1 VVNDEGTDTLVVT
14 IGREYHQINS
24 GWVRLLA
31 PYTKRGGV
39 EAPGS
44 SLPITVPAG
53 NNLTFLFFHRQDAY
67 IPYIKSVYPGGQ
79 LIPRTHPSEGLM
91 FTTYR
96 LSKEQ
101 VAGLEGATAQPL
113 AGNGNPV
120 RVDTLGAPP
129 AGLSLTY
136 PAPMRWRAGLR
147 APRYWN
153 YVFKIGPGP
162 AKLTIDGVKVLE
174 VAAGQPEQLATVSLV
189 RGLHAVDFEGTL
201 TAAGKPALF
210 QWAPE
215 PEQGP
220 GDSSR
225 PPTPSTLNTPR
236 PEELT
241 SNLTTTAG
249 LLGIVQFVPAGGNSQ
264 PMLEQRRLDSTLANC
279 CLSESAGSGGR
290 EYTIDWTGTLHAPVT
305 GVYSMTLL
313 AQGLTDLKIDGK
325 SVIHIEE
332 ESDQATGGSV
342 ELTAGPHPVE
352 VSYKRKD
359 GPSAIEWAWTPPNGE
374 TSIVPPSALAPP
386 PNSTVGDRMPQ
397 DTLGHGSSQ
406 PTDVPPDTVP

>member
-1 VVNDEGTDTLVVT
+1 
-14 IGREYHQINS
+14 
-24 GWVRLLA
+24 
-31 PYTKRGGV
+31 
-39 EAPGS
+39 
-44 SLPITVPAG
+44 
-53 NNLTFLFFHRQDAY
+53 
-67 IPYIKSVYPGGQ
+67 
-79 LIPRTHPSEGLM
+79 M

-101 VAGLEGATAQPL
+101 VAGLEGAMAQPTN
-113 AGNGNPV
+113 GTGNPV

-129 AGLSLTY
+129 SGVSLTY
-136 PAPMRWRAGLR
+136 PAAMRWRAGLR
-147 APRYWN
+147 APRFWN
-153 YVFKIGPGP
+153 YVFKVGPGP

-174 VAAGQPEQLATVSLV
+174 VPSGQAEQQATVSLA

-210 QWAPE
+210 GWAPE
-215 PEQGP
+215 IEVGP
-220 GDSSR
+220 GDSSQ
-225 PPTPSTLNTPR
+225 PPTPPAFYSPR
-236 PEELT
+236 PEELAR
-241 SNLTTTAG
+241 NITTTNG
-249 LLGIVQFVPAGGNSQ
+249 LLGTVNMVSAGGNSQ
-264 PMLEQRRLDSTLANC
+264 PMPEQRRLDSTLANC
-279 CLSESAGSGGR
+279 CLSESLGSGGR

-374 TSIVPPSALAPP
+374 TSIVPPSALTPP
-386 PNSTVGDRMPQ
+386 PNSTVGDRVPQ
-397 DTLGHGSSQ
+397 DVLGHGSAQ
-406 PTDVPPDTVP
+406 PADVPPDTVP